1 MNDFVAMILYFLNIV
16 NSNYINA
23 KYLNFEIKCGGFIDH
38 QNGQFFVIYFNSK
51 YYVVRVWLI
60 C

>member
-1 MNDFVAMILYFLNIV
+1 MNDFVAMILCFLNIV

-23 KYLNFEIKCGGFIDH
+23 KYLNFGIKCGGFIDH
-38 QNGQFFVIYFNSK
+38 QNGQFFVNYFNSK